1 MGGKF
6 DQELPVKIT
15 EITERTMYL
24 SVSLPKK
31 KALET
36 NKQTNKESV
45 KRRITMRPPLSNAK
59 AYKVY

>member
-15 EITERTMYL
+15 EIPERTMHL

-45 KRRITMRPPLSNAK
+45 KRRITIRPPL
-59 AYKVY
+59 